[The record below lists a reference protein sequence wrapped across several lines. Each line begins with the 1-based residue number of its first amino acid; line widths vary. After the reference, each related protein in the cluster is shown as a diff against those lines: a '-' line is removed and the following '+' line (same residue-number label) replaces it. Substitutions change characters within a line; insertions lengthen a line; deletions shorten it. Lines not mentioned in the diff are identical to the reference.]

1 MAWSRSAAGNLASS
15 TIAAAFS
22 GVTPSRASMRICLTA
37 SGLVLATSSISTP
50 PSTDAM
56 HRCERLE
63 RSSRNEK

>member
-1 MAWSRSAAGNLASS
+1 MAWSRSSAGNFASS

-22 GVTPSRASMRICLTA
+22 VVTPSSASMRICRTA

-56 HRCERLE
+56 HRYERLD
-63 RSSRNEK
+63 RSSRKEK